1 MDKDFRVGIGYDSHR
16 FTAGRPLVLGGTRI
30 PFELGLHAHSDGDVL
45 IHAICDALLGAAAL
59 KDIGTHFPDND
70 GAYAN
75 IDSTR
80 LLTQVVDLLYQ
91 QGWNV
96 HNVDCTLV
104 LEKPKM
110 KPYID
115 EMTTTLSKL
124 LHIDPANL
132 SIKAK
137 TNEGLGFTGQG
148 EGIAAMV
155 VATIKQ

>member
-1 MDKDFRVGIGYDSHR
+1 MDFRVGNGYDVHQL
-16 FTAGRPLVLGGTRI
+16 AEGLPLVLGGVNI
-30 PFELGLHAHSDGDVL
+30 PHTKGCVAHSDGDVL
-45 IHAICDALLGAAAL
+45 IHALCDALLGAAAL

-80 LLTQVVDLLYQ
+80 LLTKVVDLLYQ

-104 LEKPKM
+104 LERPKM

-124 LHIDPANL
+124 LHIDPSNL

-137 TNEGLGFTGQG
+137 TNEGMGFTGQG